1 MRGNW
6 NGWLLLLLLLMALPG
21 CGGAASNAKK
31 TGDVTQVTESTRI
44 SDVIG
49 DPLFGDFGRL
59 LFPVDSGYWG
69 GDALGSLSL
78 AWYSHIRPARTVG
91 IVNALREQ
99 ASAGN
104 RIFYRIYSE
113 EEMRV
118 DPRKADAGLFFF
130 RGRRAEI
137 EERRVG
143 KECRSR
149 WSPYH

>member
-1 MRGNW
+1 MLLKRSLKALTERRRPNAEDAPRSRGRLW
-6 NGWLLLLLLLMALPG
+6 KMSRNGWLLLPLLLMALPG

-59 LFPVDSGYWG
+59 LFPVDSGYRG
-69 GDALGSLSL
+69 GDTLGSLSL

-91 IVNALREQ
+91 IMNALREQ

-113 EEMRV
+113 EEIRV
-118 DPRKADAGLFFF
+118 DPQ
-130 RGRRAEI
+130 
-137 EERRVG
+137 
-143 KECRSR
+143 KE
-149 WSPYH
+149 

>member
-1 MRGNW
+1 M
-6 NGWLLLLLLLMALPG
+6 
-21 CGGAASNAKK
+21 
-31 TGDVTQVTESTRI
+31 QVTESTRI
-44 SDVIG
+44 SDVID
-49 DPLFGDFGRL
+49 DPLFGDCGRL

-69 GDALGSLSL
+69 GDTLGSLSL

-130 RGRRAEI
+130 RGRPGARFALCSAGGGFVY
-137 EERRVG
+137 VG
-143 KECRSR
+143 AMHDSFPHAQELSKKTRSL
-149 WSPYH
+149 SISIIILKYHDIY